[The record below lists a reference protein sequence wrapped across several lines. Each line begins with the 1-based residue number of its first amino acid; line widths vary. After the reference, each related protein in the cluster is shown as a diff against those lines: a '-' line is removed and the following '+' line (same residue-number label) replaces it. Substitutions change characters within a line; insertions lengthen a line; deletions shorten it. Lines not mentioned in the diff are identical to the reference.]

1 MGRQGGCVSGARTPA
16 HTRGHRGRPRCPRL
30 AAAAAAPRLTT
41 SPSPQLCQDGVG
53 RCLLAAAAAVPGGV
67 LAFFPS
73 YSLLGRLV
81 DRWRGTG
88 AWRALGAATTPVVEP
103 RGSGPGFADALAEY
117 YAAVEGGG
125 RAMFLAVCR
134 GKASRQGTLRRGGG
148 GAGARRAPPPTPPPH
163 HLTAPTPP
171 PSHPPFA
178 PPPAPAGVRG
188 PGLCGRPRPGG
199 AGLWRALPRRPGNQ
213 GGREEEG
220 CVWRGGPREGAG
232 RGRVRRGG
240 EACPLPNQP
249 CQPCPTPFLS
259 LLSGHSKEAV

>member
-134 GKASRQGTLRRGGG
+134 GKASRQGALMRGGRGCGGAAGSPAHAPAPPPHRPHPPALPPPLCPPTRPCRRPRAWTLRTPAPGRCWSLACPSPPPGKPRREGGG
-148 GAGARRAPPPTPPPH
+148 GVCVEGRAE
-163 HLTAPTPP
+163 
-171 PSHPPFA
+171 
-178 PPPAPAGVRG
+178 
-188 PGLCGRPRPGG
+188 GG
-199 AGLWRALPRRPGNQ
+199 
-213 GGREEEG
+213 
-220 CVWRGGPREGAG
+220 GGPREGAAG
-232 RGRVRRGG
+232 WRSVPT
-240 EACPLPNQP
+240 AQPTLPTLPN
-249 CQPCPTPFLS
+249 PFSLS
-259 LLSGHSKEAV
+259 PLRSF